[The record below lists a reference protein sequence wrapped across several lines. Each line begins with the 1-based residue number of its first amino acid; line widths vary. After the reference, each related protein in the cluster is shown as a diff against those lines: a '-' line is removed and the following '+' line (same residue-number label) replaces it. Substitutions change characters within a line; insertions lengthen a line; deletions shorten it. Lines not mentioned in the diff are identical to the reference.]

1 VQERHRS
8 RKCCSGTRCL
18 SYLETV
24 FSSRVPADLS
34 ENRLTRAFA
43 ALAARGEHVLDL
55 TETNPTKVGL
65 PLSDDLLEPLAN
77 GASLVY
83 EPQPLGLPRAR
94 LEVSRDFARRGLD
107 VPPERVA
114 LTASTSEAY
123 SLLFKLLCNPGD
135 RVLVPQPSYPLFD
148 HLTRLDGIEAASYRI
163 EFHGGWLVDLDS
175 VHWAVSPRTRAILAV
190 SPNNPTGSFLSR
202 DEIAALSR
210 IAQAHDLALIG
221 DEVFAD
227 YVIDAGHEQP
237 PSVLADPAVL
247 TFGLGGLSKS
257 AGLPQLKLGWVG
269 MGGPEPLVVDARARL
284 ELIADTY
291 LSVSTPV
298 QHALPALLATGAEIR
313 ARILERVRANY
324 RHLSAASAACPSCT
338 LLPADGGWS
347 AVLRVPATLTEEALV
362 LALLERDCVLVHP
375 GYFFDFAREAFLVVS
390 LLPEPGV
397 FREGVRCMLARVS
410 VPPDDTSA

>member
-1 VQERHRS
+1 
-8 RKCCSGTRCL
+8 
-18 SYLETV
+18 V
-24 FSSRVPADLS
+24 FSARVPADLS
-34 ENRLTRAFA
+34 ENRLTRALA

-55 TETNPTKVGL
+55 TETNPTSVGL
-65 PLSDDLLEPLAN
+65 RLPDGLLEPLAN

-83 EPQPLGLPRAR
+83 EPQPLGLLQAR

-123 SLLFKLLCNPGD
+123 STLFKLLCDPGD

-148 HLTRLDGIEAASYRI
+148 HLARLDGIEAATYHI
-163 EFHGGWLVDLDS
+163 DFHGGWLVDLES
-175 VHWAVSPRTRAILAV
+175 VHRAVSARTRAILAV

-202 DEIAALSR
+202 DELAGLGQ

-227 YVIDAGHEQP
+227 YVIDAGREPP
-237 PSVLADPAVL
+237 PSVLADAAVL

-269 MGGPEPLVVDARARL
+269 MAGPRSLVADARARL

-298 QHALPALLATGAEIR
+298 QHALPALLAAGGEIR
-313 ARILERVRANY
+313 ARILERVRTNY
-324 RHLSAASAACPSCT
+324 RHLAAAAASCPSCT

-362 LALLERDCVLVHP
+362 LALIERDHVLVHP
-375 GYFFDFAREAFLVVS
+375 GYFFDFMREAFLVLS
-390 LLPEPGV
+390 LLPEPGI
-397 FREGVRCMLARVS
+397 FREGVGRVLTRITAS
-410 VPPDDTSA
+410 SDATSA

>member
-1 VQERHRS
+1 
-8 RKCCSGTRCL
+8 
-18 SYLETV
+18 V

-34 ENRLTRAFA
+34 ENRLTRALT
-43 ALAARGEHVLDL
+43 ALAASGEHVLDL

-77 GASLVY
+77 DASLVY
-83 EPQPLGLPRAR
+83 EPQSLGLPRAR

-123 SLLFKLLCNPGD
+123 SLLFKLLCDPGD

-175 VHWAVSPRTRAILAV
+175 MHRVVSPRTRAILAV

-202 DEIAALSR
+202 DEIASLSR

-269 MGGPEPLVVDARARL
+269 IGGPEPLVVDARARL

-298 QHALPALLATGAEIR
+298 QHALPALLAAGAEIR
-313 ARILERVRANY
+313 ARILERVRANF
-324 RHLSAASAACPSCT
+324 RHLAAASAACAACT

-347 AVLRVPATLTEEALV
+347 AVLRVPATLAEEALA
-362 LALLERDCVLVHP
+362 LALLERDHVLVHP

-390 LLPEPGV
+390 LLPDPGV
-397 FREGVRCMLARVS
+397 FREGVRRMLARVS
-410 VPPDDTSA
+410 APPAATSA